1 MSNTIFEATYFAS
14 QQITATFDMVWAI
27 DAGLW
32 NLRQDAKKNFIKHPE
47 ANNIEAKNSL
57 VSGLDIH
64 GLNPKRIANEL
75 SWEYQEQYIAELLL
89 LNAMAIFDTWADSFV
104 DSTIRLQS
112 NAQIKKIKADMKK
125 GDFSSFDS
133 AISAESTSSLSGCF
147 HFSSQKQDAYIN
159 NLRLV
164 YKYFKSCRNCCAHGN
179 RRFDDRAEINYNAI
193 KGFTKEDCGINEFPK
208 IAVTQRGAPLKL
220 YLRGVVGFYDV
231 LIRIINHY
239 DLVAAEK
246 TCVETELIKRWGCI
260 PARILPSSEEKRNRH
275 IRNYMTSINMCP
287 PYVGKT
293 TDVYSFLLANNA
305 IK

>member
-14 QQITATFDMVWAI
+14 QQITATFDMVWAL

-32 NLRQDAKKNFIKHPE
+32 NLRQDAKKYFIEHPD
-47 ANNIEAKNSL
+47 ANNIEVKNAL

-75 SWEYQEQYIAELLL
+75 SWEYQEQYISELLL
-89 LNAMAIFDTWADSFV
+89 LNAMAIFDTWVDSFV
-104 DSTIRLQS
+104 DSTILLQS
-112 NAQIKKIKADMKK
+112 NVQIKKIKADMKK

-133 AISAESTSSLSGCF
+133 AISAENTSSLSGCF
-147 HFSSQKQDAYIN
+147 HFSSQKQDTYIN

-179 RRFDDRAEINYNAI
+179 RRFDDRAESNYNAI
-193 KGFTKEDCGINEFPK
+193 KFFTKEDCGINEFPK
-208 IAVTQRGAPLKL
+208 IAATQQGDPLKL
-220 YLRGVVGFYDV
+220 FLRGVVGFYDV

-246 TCVETELIKRWGCI
+246 TCVETELLKRWGSI
-260 PARILPSSEEKRNRH
+260 PARVLPSSEEKRNRH

>member
-14 QQITATFDMVWAI
+14 QQITATFDMVWAL

-32 NLRQDAKKNFIKHPE
+32 NLRQDAKKYFIEHPD
-47 ANNIEAKNSL
+47 ASNIDAKNAL
-57 VSGLDIH
+57 VSGLNVH

-75 SWEYQEQYIAELLL
+75 TWDYQEQYIAELLL
-89 LNAMAIFDTWADSFV
+89 INAMAIFDTWADSFV
-104 DSTIRLQS
+104 DSTILLQS
-112 NAQIKKIKADMKK
+112 NTQIKKIKADIKK

-133 AISAESTSSLSGCF
+133 AISAESTSSMAGCF
-147 HFSSQKQDAYIN
+147 RFSAQKHDTHIN

-179 RRFDDRAEINYNAI
+179 RRFDNKAESNYNSI
-193 KGFTKEDCGINEFPK
+193 KGFTKEDCGIKEFPK
-208 IAVTQRGAPLKL
+208 IAASQQGAPLEL
-220 YLRGVVGFYDV
+220 FLRGVVGFYDV

-246 TCVETELIKRWGCI
+246 TCVENELLKRWGSI
-260 PARILPSSEEKRNRH
+260 PARALPSSEEKRNRH

-293 TDVYSFLLANNA
+293 TDVYSFLLSNNA
-305 IK
+305 I